1 MINIIVYYDI
11 VTTVEPKRIAL
22 KEANE
27 QLEAANNKLASVR
40 TLTTLTPLT
49 TNLALPTSA
58 YIYLSSFTVPL
69 PSTSSLR
76 PSFRACS
83 QPLRTPLLS
92 LRSTPSSPS

>member
-49 TNLALPTSA
+49 TNPLPTSS
-58 YIYLSSFTVPL
+58 YI
-69 PSTSSLR
+69 
-76 PSFRACS
+76 
-83 QPLRTPLLS
+83 
-92 LRSTPSSPS
+92 

>member
-22 KEANE
+22 REANE

-49 TNLALPTSA
+49 TNPLPTSS

-69 PSTSSLR
+69 PSTPSLR

-83 QPLRTPLLS
+83 QPLHTPLLS